1 MIWQQK
7 LSVNSSRCLSQR
19 FFNNA
24 LQTFLLPLQ
33 ADVFRST
40 EADSRLYFVDQSFGV
55 CYLPFFF
62 LCWYDTYQHSPC
74 QWGDKPDVAFAFSLR
89 FTFTRCS
96 GRWSVVTSFSCF
108 RMLVSGVQD
117 CFWCI
122 MTAWCESDAIKTD
135 TIT

>member
-1 MIWQQK
+1 M
-7 LSVNSSRCLSQR
+7 NSSRCLSQR

-62 LCWYDTYQHSPC
+62 
-74 QWGDKPDVAFAFSLR
+74 FAGMTL
-89 FTFTRCS
+89 TNIL
-96 GRWSVVTSFSCF
+96 
-108 RMLVSGVQD
+108 LVSGVTNPMWPLLSPSGLHSPDVVADGLLSLLFLASGCWSQV
-117 CFWCI
+117 FR
-122 MTAWCESDAIKTD
+122 TVFGA
-135 TIT
+135 